1 MYYIHLHLSYLLY
14 TGRILNRFSR
24 DIGQIDDMLPMT
36 FYDFL
41 QCALMCLAAIGV
53 VAAGTPFILLA
64 LLPLTYYFYQLRRLY
79 IRSSREI
86 KRIEAMSR
94 YAQTYI
100 RISSLVVSFLIYTC
114 ICIGR
119 PYTRILTSRSMA

>member
-1 MYYIHLHLSYLLY
+1 MLYTCIIAYALCLNMICLSYLLY

-94 YAQTYI
+94 
-100 RISSLVVSFLIYTC
+100 
-114 ICIGR
+114 
-119 PYTRILTSRSMA
+119 